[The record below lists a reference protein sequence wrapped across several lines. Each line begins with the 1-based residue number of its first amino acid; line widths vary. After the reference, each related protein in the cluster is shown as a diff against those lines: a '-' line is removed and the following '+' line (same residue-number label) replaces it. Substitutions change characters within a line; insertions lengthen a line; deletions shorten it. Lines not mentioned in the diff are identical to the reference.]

1 MIFTVEETA
10 LVAAFDHSS
19 RSAAVMDMMTQ
30 RGLIEDKDLKDQ
42 VSRLREKLKAMN
54 DEEFIKM
61 DFSVYEEDE
70 DEQMG

>member
-19 RSAAVMDMMTQ
+19 RSAAVMDMMSQ
-30 RGLIEDKDLKDQ
+30 LGMIEDAELKSQ
-42 VSRLREKLKAMN
+42 VSNLSKKLRAMN
-54 DEEFIKM
+54 DEEFIKV

>member
-19 RSAAVMDMMTQ
+19 RSAAIMDMMAQ
-30 RGLIEDKDLKDQ
+30 LGMIEDAELKSQ
-42 VSRLREKLKAMN
+42 VSNLSKKLRAMN
-54 DEEFIKM
+54 DTEFIKV